1 METKAQKAT
10 LFEGASPG
18 HTVLKT
24 TLYDLIEAISGELA
38 THEEDYIIPTV
49 SDLIS
54 AGKSNLVVV

>member
-1 METKAQKAT
+1 MI
-10 LFEGASPG
+10 
-18 HTVLKT
+18 KT

-38 THEEDYIIPTV
+38 THEEGYIIPTV